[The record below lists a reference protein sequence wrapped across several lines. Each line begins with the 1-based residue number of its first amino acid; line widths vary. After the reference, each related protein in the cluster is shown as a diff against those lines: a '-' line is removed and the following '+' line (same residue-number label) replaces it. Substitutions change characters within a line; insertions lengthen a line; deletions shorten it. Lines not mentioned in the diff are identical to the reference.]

1 MRQPR
6 IVVLH
11 AWHTVRRKMED
22 WGDAFSV
29 WNGGNTPIIMTFLL
43 SSVYMTGT
51 VVVAVIV
58 AEHHRG
64 DAALAVNMTFT
75 VSVVL
80 IVALAVVA
88 WIMAGRA
95 K

>member
-29 WNGGNTPIIMTFLL
+29 WNGGNTPIIMTAIL
-43 SSVYMTGT
+43 SLILISV
-51 VVVAVIV
+51 A
-58 AEHHRG
+58 
-64 DAALAVNMTFT
+64 
-75 VSVVL
+75 
-80 IVALAVVA
+80 AVVT
-88 WIMAGRA
+88 IKISGHL